1 MPDRSTGAPALL
13 DEERTDLSYQRTLM
27 SHERTLMAWVRTSLA
42 MTTFGF
48 SLFSFF
54 QYVSDEDGAAVSMF
68 LGPRSFAL
76 ILIGLSTVM
85 LGAASVEHYVAIRR
99 LHRGRTPPRSLAL
112 VVALLLMVLGAVAF
126 ISALMA
132 RIG

>member
-1 MPDRSTGAPALL
+1 MPDRSTGTPALL

-27 SHERTLMAWVRTSLA
+27 SHERTLMAWVRTSLS

-85 LGAASVEHYVAIRR
+85 LGAAFDRDAAGGWPHSAP
-99 LHRGRTPPRSLAL
+99 RTPHPASPCSGR
-112 VVALLLMVLGAVAF
+112 
-126 ISALMA
+126 
-132 RIG
+132 

>member
-1 MPDRSTGAPALL
+1 MADRTEDDISHL

-54 QYVSDEDGAAVSMF
+54 QYVSDEDGAARSMF
-68 LGPRSFAL
+68 LGPRNFAL
-76 ILIGLSTVM
+76 ILIALSTLM
-85 LGAASVEHYVAIRR
+85 LGAASVEHYRAIRR

-112 VVALLLMVLGAVAF
+112 VVALLLAVLGAVAF